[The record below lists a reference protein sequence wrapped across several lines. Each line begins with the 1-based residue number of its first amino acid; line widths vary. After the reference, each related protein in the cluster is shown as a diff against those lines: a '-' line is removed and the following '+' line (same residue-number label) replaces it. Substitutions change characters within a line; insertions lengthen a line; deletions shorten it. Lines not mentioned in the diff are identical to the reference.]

1 MKAMADTDT
10 VTQRRAPP
18 AAIPTATTTTT
29 AKAKMRPR
37 PRARPTSSHGAQTHT
52 QTPGASRPAAFRPA
66 RRVFNCI
73 VDDSALVAGVKRSTR
88 NGIRQWVK
96 HGQIRLFVPLHALE
110 ELSRQKNGKNKH
122 SEDVRETLQWLDE
135 ATTNSPDVVTL
146 QGADE
151 TYERWAEVE
160 RFAVPRTLFS
170 ENNHEHELDLV
181 ESNASYEDHTGTTD
195 KSERPVK
202 ESASSVA
209 SDLTRSLSP
218 SSLRSMHSS
227 ASPVSPPT
235 SPQKASLSPV
245 QQMASLSLAGTR
257 PTSSSTSVPQPLQPL
272 FNYILWRVHQ
282 EVDPVAA
289 LESFIFLCNDP
300 RKVSFAKG
308 FDIKTKRLEQLREA
322 IGREDR
328 DYKNRIALQNK
339 EGQNLEA
346 QSQSP
351 AQGKAT
357 DVELEEAGGEALFK
371 PPKAPAAMLQE
382 HQANVIDPNDFSRGD
397 QPQQTKKTV
406 QTDLPPTSP
415 RASHVN
421 HRGSPRGREALPFA
435 PRGSFRGRGNFRGAP
450 RARGGGPFQ
459 GRGGFNNGPVASAET
474 ATAASQIDPNSF
486 TRPVS
491 RGALNSARG
500 YRKLWVPT

>member
-1 MKAMADTDT
+1 
-10 VTQRRAPP
+10 
-18 AAIPTATTTTT
+18 
-29 AKAKMRPR
+29 
-37 PRARPTSSHGAQTHT
+37 
-52 QTPGASRPAAFRPA
+52 PA

-110 ELSRQKNGKNKH
+110 ELSRQKNGKHKH

-135 ATTNSPDVVTL
+135 ATTNFPDVVTL

-160 RFAVPRTLFS
+160 RFVVPRTLFS

-181 ESNASYEDHTGTTD
+181 ESNASYEDPAGPAD
-195 KSERPVK
+195 KCEQPVK
-202 ESASSVA
+202 ESVSSVA
-209 SDLTRSLSP
+209 SDLTPSLSP

-235 SPQKASLSPV
+235 SPQKASMSPV
-245 QQMASLSLAGTR
+245 NEMASLSLAGTR
-257 PTSSSTSVPQPLQPL
+257 PTSSSASVPQPLQPL

-328 DYKNRIALQNK
+328 DYKNRLALQNK

-346 QSQSP
+346 QSCEAP
-351 AQGKAT
+351 AQGKPT
-357 DVELEEAGGEALFK
+357 DVALDEEKEPLFK
-371 PPKAPAAMLQE
+371 PPKAPAAMLQK
-382 HQANVIDPNDFSRGD
+382 HQSKVLDPNDFSRGG
-397 QPQQTKKTV
+397 QAQQTNKTA
-406 QTDLPPTSP
+406 QTDLPPKSP
-415 RASHVN
+415 REGHVSY
-421 HRGSPRGREALPFA
+421 RSSPRGHHALPFA
-435 PRGSFRGRGNFRGAP
+435 PRGNFRGRGNYRGAQ
-450 RARGGGPFQ
+450 RGRGGGPFQ
-459 GRGGFNNGPVASAET
+459 GRGGFNNGPVASTET
-474 ATAASQIDPNSF
+474 ATPASQIDPNSF
-486 TRPVS
+486 TRPIS
-491 RGALNSARG
+491 RGAPNSTRG
-500 YRKLWVPT
+500 SRKLWVP